1 MVPCFVVLKMAL
13 WSVASLFFRSL
24 RSTGVSLD
32 DVCVRPRSMIVCVAL
47 IVCLL
52 SRVVVAMAD
61 DHLEALVSSLPHA
74 SAQEASRLSVHVCVP
89 ACAHA

>member
-13 WSVASLFFRSL
+13 GSVASLS
-24 RSTGVSLD
+24 GVSLD

-47 IVCLL
+47 LVCLL
-52 SRVVVAMAD
+52 SCVVVAMAD
-61 DHLEALVSSLPHA
+61 DHLEALLSSLPHA
-74 SAQEASRLSVHVCVP
+74 SAQEASRLSVHSCVP